1 MPNPENIQKFK
12 FRSNQ
17 NQRSW
22 EEVIPILTE
31 FDDEFH
37 EEFNEEIELNPI
49 IEHNV
54 TELDEAELNRINT
67 LGDELDH

>member
-37 EEFNEEIELNPI
+37 EEFHEEIELNPI

-67 LGDELDH
+67 LGDEPDH